1 MLNWLWNWAA
11 GGYGMEMP
19 MDWAALREMG
29 RGGERGTVAVEMLSG
44 CSWVRQNKMATAKAE
59 VRANDKTLLDQ
70 KQRQRQEKGRRK
82 EE

>member
-11 GGYGMEMP
+11 GGDGMEMP
-19 MDWAALREMG
+19 MDWAAQRGMG
-29 RGGERGTVAVEMLSG
+29 GGERGTVAVEMLSG

-70 KQRQRQEKGRRK
+70 KQRQEGQKERRK
-82 EE
+82 RG